1 MLRGAPVIFL
11 LLWSGGYTAVRIAIR
26 HTGPLSLLALRYL
39 LVVALLLVAVAIVR
53 PTFPTAR
60 RHYIQLGVIGLLVQV
75 GYFGFTNLALAAGV
89 SVAVTALVGSLQPVV
104 VAVFS
109 PRLLGEPVGG
119 RQWLGLVLGMAGA
132 AVVILARSKFALSL
146 TGLAFAFAALA
157 AISSGTLV
165 ERRFGMNHHPLA
177 SNLVQ
182 YSVGVAVA
190 VPLAFAVEG
199 GIRLT
204 TALETWL
211 ALGYLVVGNSL
222 VAITL
227 LLAMIRAG
235 QAARVSALF
244 FLVPPLSAL
253 YALVVVGEPLPP
265 VAWAG
270 MAVAAAGVFIATR
283 VAPQPI
289 TAEVELAE
297 L

>member
-1 MLRGAPVIFL
+1 MLRIAPVVFL

-39 LVVALLLVAVAIVR
+39 LVVALLAVAVAIVR
-53 PTFPTAR
+53 PPLPRTR
-60 RHYIQLGVIGLLVQV
+60 SHYGQLAVVGLLVQV

-89 SVAVTALVGSLQPVV
+89 SVAVTALIGSLQPVLI
-104 VAVFS
+104 AVLS
-109 PRLLGEPVGG
+109 PWALGERVGP
-119 RQWLGLVLGMAGA
+119 RQWMGLGLGLAGA
-132 AVVILARSKFALSL
+132 AVVILARSGFALSAI
-146 TGLAFAFAALA
+146 GVGFAVGALI

-165 ERRFGMNHHPLA
+165 ERRFGFDHHPLS

-182 YSVGVAVA
+182 YSVGVLVT

-204 TALETWL
+204 SAAETWF
-211 ALGYLVVGNSL
+211 ALGYLVIGNSL
-222 VAITL
+222 ISITL

-244 FLVPPLSAL
+244 FLVPPLSTV
-253 YALVVVGEPLPP
+253 YAVVILGEPLPP
-265 VAWAG
+265 VAWVG
-270 MAVAAAGVFIATR
+270 MALAAAGVWLATR
-283 VAPQPI
+283 ASPQPLQN
-289 TAEVELAE
+289 EVELAE